1 MGPPLFAAR
10 VVIMHF
16 AREGYPWIFGLGSLS
31 LVLGL
36 LGFPSSGCT
45 LLGLTLFVAFFF
57 RDPDREIPG
66 DTDVILSP
74 ADGRVITVEPL
85 ARGKY
90 ASEQPASR
98 VGIFLSPLNVH
109 VNRVPVTG
117 QVTQIHY
124 QPGKFRAAFAA
135 EAAEVNEQNA
145 VSIQDTHGRRVVL
158 VQIAGMLARR
168 IVCRLTG
175 GEQVQQ
181 GDRYGMIMLGSRV
194 DVYCPA
200 EAQLKIT
207 VGQRVKAGETV
218 IGAYRTRAK
227 T

>member
-1 MGPPLFAAR
+1 
-10 VVIMHF
+10 MHF

-36 LGFPSSGCT
+36 LDFHFSGGI

-57 RDPDREIPG
+57 RDPDREIPD
-66 DTDVILSP
+66 DTDVVVSP

-90 ASEQPASR
+90 ASEHPSSR

-117 QVTQIHY
+117 KVTQIHH

-135 EAAEVNEQNA
+135 DAAEVNEQNA
-145 VSIQDTHGRRVVL
+145 VSIQDPRGHRVVL

-168 IVCRLTG
+168 IVCRLTD
-175 GEQVQQ
+175 GEHVQQ

-194 DVYCPA
+194 DVYCP
-200 EAQLKIT
+200 EEVELKIA

-218 IGAYRTRAK
+218 IGQYRTDVK